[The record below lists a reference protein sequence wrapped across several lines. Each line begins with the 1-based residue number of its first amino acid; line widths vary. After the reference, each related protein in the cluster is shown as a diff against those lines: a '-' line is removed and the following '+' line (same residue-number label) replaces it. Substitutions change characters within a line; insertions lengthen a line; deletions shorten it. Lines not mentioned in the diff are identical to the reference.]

1 MSGACG
7 DCGQTVVRGEDAE
20 QAVVAAAWSNHRRY
34 CRKPRT
40 LPTGQQLEGCQT
52 CATTHLMVDLH
63 KWSAAA
69 IAKANGMGVP
79 RLKKHLYRHGRADL
93 AERLDKTPDHRPEPK
108 PRERRPEMDSK
119 QEGRRTPAAQLAD
132 HTDRRIAAAARKVLE
147 AATQLDRVWERHAAQ
162 AALRAKRDRLK
173 AQLADVEAQ
182 LRGKPAPAA
191 DSAAVRAWA
200 KEHGFDCPASGVVP
214 ARVRDAY
221 ETAVAS

>member
-40 LPTGQQLEGCQT
+40 LPTRQQLEGCQT

-79 RLKKHLYRHGRADL
+79 RLKKHLYR
-93 AERLDKTPDHRPEPK
+93 
-108 PRERRPEMDSK
+108 
-119 QEGRRTPAAQLAD
+119 
-132 HTDRRIAAAARKVLE
+132 
-147 AATQLDRVWERHAAQ
+147 
-162 AALRAKRDRLK
+162 
-173 AQLADVEAQ
+173 
-182 LRGKPAPAA
+182 GKPAPAA
-191 DSAAVRAWA
+191 DSATVRAWA
-200 KEHGFDCPASGVVP
+200 KEHGVDCPASGVVP